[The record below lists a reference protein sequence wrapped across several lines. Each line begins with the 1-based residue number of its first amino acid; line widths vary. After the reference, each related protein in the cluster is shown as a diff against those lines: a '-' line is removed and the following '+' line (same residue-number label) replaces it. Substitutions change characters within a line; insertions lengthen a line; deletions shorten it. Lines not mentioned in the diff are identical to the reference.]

1 MNNVKKALLSLT
13 CLLCLSPVLAALPP
27 QFQRTAEL
35 QAIIS
40 SEVVDLLGQQGQF
53 LDAVEYVG
61 PDLYRVSG
69 GNCVVFVRIVDVPQ
83 AETQAEP
90 MVGPRQFTLEIQEP
104 VCG

>member
-1 MNNVKKALLSLT
+1 MKKLLLNLS

-27 QFQRTAEL
+27 QFQRAAEL

-40 SEVVDLLGQQGQF
+40 SEVVDLLGQRGQF
-53 LDAVEYVG
+53 VDAIEYVG

-83 AETQAEP
+83 ADTGEAP
-90 MVGPRQFTLEIQEP
+90 MVGPRQFTLDIQEP